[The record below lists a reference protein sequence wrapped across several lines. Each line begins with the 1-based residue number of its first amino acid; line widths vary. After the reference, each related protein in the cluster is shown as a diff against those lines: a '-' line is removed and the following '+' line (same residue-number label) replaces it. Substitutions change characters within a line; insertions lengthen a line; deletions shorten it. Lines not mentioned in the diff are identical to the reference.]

1 MPPYEVGY
9 SPTRIIHYTNHNLMY
24 MKTHSL
30 FSYGLSLFLLVATL
44 AGCSRKNNA
53 SGSSEEA
60 ETYQRL
66 AAKRV
71 NLPNGWALTPPGRS
85 LELDD
90 LPLNL
95 VVSPSKKYL
104 AVTNNGQSTQSI
116 TLLDARTQQILDTI
130 RVGKAYLGLAFSDD
144 ESHLYASGGNDNRVL
159 VYKLANNQLV
169 SDGTIELGKPWPVKI
184 SPTGLCVDDTKNRLY
199 VVTKEDSSLYI
210 ADTKTRQVLRKLN
223 LGAAAYTCLLSPDRN
238 QLFVSL
244 WGGASV
250 LIIETNTLNI
260 LARINTNKNPNDLLL
275 TRDGRYLFVA
285 NGNDNT
291 VALIDVAKRQVSET
305 LTTSLFPNAPVGTTP
320 NGLALSDDENTLYIA
335 NADNNCLAVFDVTR
349 KGHSQS
355 SGFIPTG
362 WYPTAVK
369 VVGSTLFVT
378 NGKGFSSKA
387 NPRGPNPVRT
397 RTAQQVGPNPQAN
410 PGPVQYIAG
419 LFKGTLSI
427 IDIPDSDVLAAYSR
441 LVYANTPYTK
451 TKEIRSEGE
460 AGNPIPMRVG
470 APSPIKYV
478 FYIIK
483 ENRTYD
489 QILGDMKE
497 GNGDAGLCL
506 FPQLVTPNQHA
517 LAREFVLLDNFY
529 VDAEV
534 SADGH
539 NWSSAAYAN
548 DYVEKNW
555 VTSYGGRG
563 GSYDFEG
570 QKEIA
575 HPRDGFIWDHCLR
588 AGKSFRSY
596 GWFADQ
602 EKPNIKALAGKFCP
616 TFKGYDLGYLDSK
629 REEAWEKDFDQ
640 LVKAGEVPQLNTVRF
655 GNDHTSGARI
665 GMPTPE
671 AAVADNDLAVGRFV
685 EHLAQSPIWNESVVF
700 ILEDDAQNGP
710 DHVDAHRSIAFV
722 AGGFVKRH
730 FVDHTMYST
739 SGLLRT
745 IELILGLKP
754 MSQYDAAATPLWRCF
769 TKQANPAGFT
779 SLAAGVDINQK
790 NVAVNRNSNR
800 SSQFNLTRPDEIDDY
815 IFSEIVWQTV
825 RGETSTMPAPRRGA
839 FVRLGSTELTDDD
852 D

>member
-1 MPPYEVGY
+1 MMNRSTSLYSVGV
-9 SPTRIIHYTNHNLMY
+9 L
-24 MKTHSL
+24 
-30 FSYGLSLFLLVATL
+30 LFLSIL
-44 AGCSRKNNA
+44 AGCHRKN
-53 SGSSEEA
+53 SSTQATEEV
-60 ETYQRL
+60 EVYKKL

-85 LELDD
+85 VDLDD

-116 TLLDARTQQILDTI
+116 TLLDARTEQILDTV
-130 RVGKAYLGLAFSDD
+130 RVGKSYLGLAFSED
-144 ESHLYASGGNDNRVL
+144 ETRLYASGGNDNRIL
-159 VYKLANNQLV
+159 VYKLENQKLLPDESIV
-169 SDGTIELGKPWPVKI
+169 LGKPWPVKI
-184 SPTGLCVDDTKNRLY
+184 SPTGLCVDDAKNRLY
-199 VVTKEDSSLYI
+199 IVTKEDSSLYI
-210 ADTKTRQVLRKLN
+210 ADTKTRQILHKLN
-223 LGAAAYTCLLSPDRN
+223 IGAAAYTCILSPDKN

-250 LIIETNTLNI
+250 LIVDINTLKTVAKI
-260 LARINTNKNPNDLLL
+260 KTNKNPNDLLL

-291 VALIDVAKRQVSET
+291 VALIDVAKQQVSET
-305 LTTSLFPNAPVGTTP
+305 LTTSLFPDAPVGSTP
-320 NGLALSDDENTLYIA
+320 NGLALSDNENTLYIA

-369 VVGSTLFVT
+369 VIGSRLFVT

-397 RTAQQVGPNPQAN
+397 RTPQQVGPNPQAN

-451 TKEIRSEGE
+451 SKELRSEGE
-460 AGNPIPMRVG
+460 AGNPIPMRIG
-470 APSPIKYV
+470 GTGSASRSPIKYV

-497 GNGDAGLCL
+497 GNGDAALCL
-506 FPQLVTPNQHA
+506 FPQKVTPNQHA
-517 LAREFVLLDNFY
+517 LAKQFVLLDNFY

-563 GSYDFEG
+563 GTYDYEG

-588 AGKSFRSY
+588 AGVSFRSY
-596 GWFADQ
+596 GWFADE
-602 EKPNIKALAGKFCP
+602 EKPNIKTLEGKFCP
-616 TFKGYDLGYLDSK
+616 AFKGYNLGYLDSK
-629 REEAWEKDFDQ
+629 REEAWEKDFDE
-640 LVKAGEVPQLNTVRF
+640 LVTAGKVPQLNTVRF

-665 GMPTPE
+665 GMPTPD
-671 AAVADNDLAVGRFV
+671 AALADNDLAVGRFV
-685 EHLAQSPIWNESVVF
+685 EHLSKSPIWKESVVF

-722 AGGFVKRH
+722 AGGFVKRN

-754 MSQYDAAATPLWRCF
+754 MSQYDAAATPMWRCF
-769 TKQANPAGFT
+769 NKQADIAGFT
-779 SLAAGVDINQK
+779 SLEPGVDINQK
-790 NVAVNRNSNR
+790 NVAFNRNSKR
-800 SSQFNLTRPDEIDDY
+800 SSQFNLTRPDEIDDL

-825 RGETSTMPAPRRGA
+825 RGENSTMPAPRRGA
-839 FVRLGSTELTDDD
+839 FVRAGKAGMSDDD
-852 D
+852 DDD

>member
-1 MPPYEVGY
+1 MNKL
-9 SPTRIIHYTNHNLMY
+9 SATFL
-24 MKTHSL
+24 
-30 FSYGLSLFLLVATL
+30 GLSLLILSLITSCQRN
-44 AGCSRKNNA
+44 G
-53 SGSSEEA
+53 GSSQSA
-60 ETYQRL
+60 EGAEVYKNL
-66 AAKRV
+66 AAKRI
-71 NLPNGWALTPPGRS
+71 NLPNGWSLTPPGSS
-85 LELDD
+85 LDLDD
-90 LPLNL
+90 LPLTM
-95 VVSPSKKYL
+95 VVSPSKKL
-104 AVTNNGQSTQSI
+104 VAITNNGQSTQSI
-116 TLLDARTQQILDTI
+116 TLIDAGTQQILDTAKVA
-130 RVGKAYLGLAFSDD
+130 RAYVGLAFSDD
-144 ESHLYASGGNDNRVL
+144 ETTLYASGGNSNTILTYRIE
-159 VYKLANNQLV
+159 KQQLV
-169 SDGTIELGKPWPVKI
+169 PAEPIVLGKPWPTKI
-184 SPTGLCVDDTKNRLY
+184 SPAGLCVDSAKDRLY
-199 VVTKEDSSLYI
+199 VVTKEDSSLYVT
-210 ADTKTRQVLRKLN
+210 DTKTRQVLRKLN
-223 LGAAAYTCLLSPDRN
+223 IGSAAYTCVLSPNR
-238 QLFVSL
+238 QELYISL
-244 WGGASV
+244 WGGAGV
-250 LIIETNTLNI
+250 AVVDANTLQI
-260 LARINTNKNPNDLLL
+260 VAKISTNKNPNDLLL
-275 TRDGRYLFVA
+275 TRDGKYLFVA

-291 VALIDVAKRQVSET
+291 VALIEVARRQVIET
-305 LTTSLFPNAPVGTTP
+305 LTASLFPDAPIGTTP
-320 NGLALSDDENTLYIA
+320 NGLALSDDEQTLYIA
-335 NADNNCLAVFDVTR
+335 NADNNCLAVFDVSR

-369 VVGSTLFVT
+369 VIGAKLFVT

-387 NPRGPNPVRT
+387 NPKGPNPVRT
-397 RTAQQVGPNPQAN
+397 RTPQQVGANPQAN
-410 PGPVQYIAG
+410 PVSVQYIAG

-427 IDIPDSDVLAAYSR
+427 IDVPKTDILAAYSR

-451 TKEIRSEGE
+451 RKELQTEGE

-470 APSPIKYV
+470 GNGAASQSPIRYV

-497 GNGDAGLCL
+497 GNGDASLCL
-506 FPQLVTPNQHA
+506 FPQKVTPNQHA
-517 LAREFVLLDNFY
+517 LAKEFVLLDNFY

-563 GSYDFEG
+563 GTYDYEG

-588 AGKSFRSY
+588 AGISFRTY
-596 GWFADQ
+596 GWFTDD
-602 EKPNIKALAGKFCP
+602 EKPNIKTLEGHYCP
-616 TFKGYDLGYLDSK
+616 TFKGYNLGYMDTK
-629 REEAWEKDFDQ
+629 REAAWEADFDA
-640 LVKAGEVPQLNTVRF
+640 LVAAGNVPRLSTVRF

-665 GMPTPE
+665 GLPTPD

-685 EHLAQSPIWNESVVF
+685 EHLSKSPIWKESVVF

-722 AGGFVKRH
+722 AGGFVKRG

-739 SGLLRT
+739 SGMLRT

-754 MSQYDAAATPLWRCF
+754 MSQYDAAATPMWRCF
-769 TKQANPAGFT
+769 SKQANPTPFT
-779 SLAAGVDINQK
+779 AREAGVDLAQK
-790 NVAVNRNSNR
+790 NVAVNNNSKR
-800 SSQFNLTRPDEIDDY
+800 SSLFNLSRPDEIDDL

-825 RGETSTMPAPRRGA
+825 RGQHSIMPAPRRGA
-839 FVRLGSTELTDDD
+839 FVRLGKGGEDEDDD

>member
-1 MPPYEVGY
+1 MMNRSTSFY
-9 SPTRIIHYTNHNLMY
+9 SVWVLLI
-24 MKTHSL
+24 
-30 FSYGLSLFLLVATL
+30 LSIL
-44 AGCSRKNNA
+44 AGCNRKN
-53 SGSSEEA
+53 SSTPATEEV
-60 ETYQRL
+60 EVYKKL
-66 AAKRV
+66 VAKRV

-85 LELDD
+85 LDLDD

-95 VVSPSKKYL
+95 VVSPSRKYL

-116 TLLDARTQQILDTI
+116 TLLDALTEKILDTV
-130 RVGKAYLGLAFSDD
+130 RVGKSYLGLAFSED
-144 ESHLYASGGNDNRVL
+144 ETRLYASGGNDNRIL
-159 VYKLANNQLV
+159 VYKLENQKLLPDEPIV
-169 SDGTIELGKPWPVKI
+169 LGKPWPTKI
-184 SPTGLCVDDTKNRLY
+184 SPTGLCVDDAKNRLY

-210 ADTKTRQVLRKLN
+210 ADTKTRQILHKLPI
-223 LGAAAYTCLLSPDRN
+223 GAAAYTCLLSPDKN
-238 QLFVSL
+238 QLYVSL

-250 LIIETNTLNI
+250 LIVDVNTPKI
-260 LARINTNKNPNDLLL
+260 VAKIKTNKNPNDLLL
-275 TRDGRYLFVA
+275 TRNGQHLFVA

-291 VALIDVAKRQVSET
+291 VALIDVAKQQVIET
-305 LTTSLFPNAPVGTTP
+305 MTTSLFPDAPVGSTP
-320 NGLALSDDENTLYIA
+320 NGLALSDNENTLYIA

-369 VVGSTLFVT
+369 VIGSKLFVT
-378 NGKGFSSKA
+378 NGKGFSSQA

-397 RTAQQVGPNPQAN
+397 RTPQQVGPNPQAN

-427 IDIPDSDVLAAYSR
+427 IDMPDSEVLAAYSR

-451 TKEIRSEGE
+451 SKELRSEGE

-470 APSPIKYV
+470 GNARSPIKYV

-489 QILGDMKE
+489 QVLGDMKE
-497 GNGDAGLCL
+497 GNGDAALCL
-506 FPQLVTPNQHA
+506 FPQKVTPNQHA
-517 LAREFVLLDNFY
+517 LAKQFVLLDNFY

-563 GSYDFEG
+563 GTYDYEG

-588 AGKSFRSY
+588 AGVSFRSY
-596 GWFADQ
+596 GWFADD
-602 EKPNIKALAGKFCP
+602 EKPNIKTLEGKFCP
-616 TFKGYDLGYLDSK
+616 TFKGYNLGYLDSK
-629 REEAWEKDFDQ
+629 REEAWEKDFDE
-640 LVKAGEVPQLNTVRF
+640 LVAAGKVPQLSTVRF

-665 GMPTPE
+665 GMPTPD
-671 AAVADNDLAVGRFV
+671 AALADNDLAVGRFV
-685 EHLAQSPIWNESVVF
+685 EHLSKSPIWKESVVF

-769 TKQANPAGFT
+769 SKQADPAGFE
-779 SLAAGVDINQK
+779 SLEPGIDINQK
-790 NVAVNRNSNR
+790 NVAINRNSKR
-800 SSQFNLTRPDEIDDY
+800 SSMFNLSRPDEIDDL

-825 RGETSTMPAPRRGA
+825 RGATSNMPAPRRGA
-839 FVRLGSTELTDDD
+839 FVRSGKTGLTDDD
-852 D
+852 DDD

>member
-1 MPPYEVGY
+1 MTKRPSIVY
-9 SPTRIIHYTNHNLMY
+9 R
-24 MKTHSL
+24 L
-30 FSYGLSLFLLVATL
+30 FSVFLLLSLL
-44 AGCSRKNNA
+44 AACHRNNN
-53 SGSSEEA
+53 STQTTEEA
-60 ETYQRL
+60 DVYKKL
-66 AAKRV
+66 AAARV

-116 TLLDARTQQILDTI
+116 TLLDASTEKILDTV
-130 RVGKAYLGLAFSDD
+130 RVGKSYVGLAFSAD
-144 ESHLYASGGNDNRVL
+144 ETRIYASGGNDNTVL
-159 VYKLANNQLV
+159 VYK
-169 SDGTIELGKPWPVKI
+169 IESQKLLPDESIVLGKPWPTKI
-184 SPTGLCVDDTKNRLY
+184 SPTGLCVDDAKNRLY

-210 ADTKTRQVLRKLN
+210 ADTKTRQIIRKIN
-223 LGAAAYTCLLSPDRN
+223 IGAAAYTCILSPDKN
-238 QLFVSL
+238 ELFVSL
-244 WGGASV
+244 WGGSSV
-250 LIIETNTLNI
+250 LVVDVNEPKIVAKI
-260 LARINTNKNPNDLLL
+260 ATNKNPNDLLL
-275 TRDGRYLFVA
+275 TRDGTYLFVA

-291 VALIDVAKRQVSET
+291 VALIDVAKRQVVET
-305 LTTSLFPNAPVGTTP
+305 LTASLFPDAPVGTTP

-349 KGHSQS
+349 KGRSQS

-369 VVGSTLFVT
+369 VIGARLFVT

-387 NPRGPNPVRT
+387 NPKGPNPVRT
-397 RTAQQVGPNPQAN
+397 RTPQQVGPNPQAN

-427 IDIPDSDVLAAYSR
+427 IDIPDKDVLAAYSR

-451 TKEIRSEGE
+451 RKELLSEGE
-460 AGNPIPMRVG
+460 AGNPIPTKVG
-470 APSPIKYV
+470 NKSPIKYV

-489 QILGDMKE
+489 QILGDMKA
-497 GNGDAGLCL
+497 GNGDASLCL
-506 FPQLVTPNQHA
+506 FPQKVTPNQHA
-517 LAREFVLLDNFY
+517 LASEFVLLDNFY

-563 GSYDFEG
+563 GTYDYEG
-570 QKEIA
+570 QKAIA

-588 AGKSFRSY
+588 AGVSFRSY
-596 GWFADQ
+596 GWFADAG
-602 EKPNIKALAGKFCP
+602 PNIKTLEGKYCP
-616 TFKGYDLGYLDSK
+616 TFKGYNLGYLDSK

-640 LVKAGEVPQLNTVRF
+640 LVAAGNVPKFNTVRF

-665 GMPTPE
+665 GLPTPD

-685 EHLAQSPIWNESVVF
+685 EHLSKSLIWKESVVF

-710 DHVDAHRSIAFV
+710 DHVDAHRSIAFI
-722 AGGFVKRH
+722 AGGFVKRN

-739 SGLLRT
+739 SGMLRT

-754 MSQYDAAATPLWRCF
+754 MSQYDAAAVPMWRCF
-769 TKQANPAGFT
+769 NKTADATPFT
-779 SLAAGVDINQK
+779 AREAGVDINQK

-800 SSQFNLTRPDEIDDY
+800 SSQFNLTRPDEIDDL

-825 RGETSTMPAPRRGA
+825 RGQHSVMPAPRRGA
-839 FVRLGSTELTDDD
+839 FVRTGNTDETDEDD
-852 D
+852 

>member
-1 MPPYEVGY
+1 MVL
-9 SPTRIIHYTNHNLMY
+9 R
-24 MKTHSL
+24 SL
-30 FSYGLSLFLLVATL
+30 LFYASGPVFLLSVL
-44 AGCSRKNNA
+44 VGCQRTGHSTT
-53 SGSSEEA
+53 SSQEA
-60 ETYQRL
+60 DVYQKL
-66 AAKRV
+66 AAARV
-71 NLPNGWALTPPGRS
+71 HLPNGWSLTPPGQS
-85 LELDD
+85 VNLDD

-95 VVSPSKKYL
+95 VVSPTKKYL

-116 TLLDARTQQILDTI
+116 TLLDAQTQQILDTAK
-130 RVGKAYLGLAFSDD
+130 VGKAYLGLAFSAD
-144 ESHLYASGGNDNRVL
+144 EKRLYASGGNDNKIL
-159 VYKLANNQLV
+159 VYRIESGKLV
-169 SDGTIELGKPWPVKI
+169 SDESIVLAKPWPVKL
-184 SPTGLCVDDTKNRLY
+184 SPTGLTIDDAKNRLY

-210 ADTKTRQVLRKLN
+210 ADTQTRKTLHKLN
-223 LGAAAYTCLLSPDRN
+223 LGAAAYTCLLSPDKN
-238 QLFVSL
+238 ELFVSL

-250 LIIETNTLNI
+250 LVINVNTQSIAAKIPTN
-260 LARINTNKNPNDLLL
+260 RNPNDLLL
-275 TRDGRYLFVA
+275 TRDGKYLYVA

-291 VALIDVAKRQVSET
+291 VALIDVAKRQVIET
-305 LTTSLFPNAPVGTTP
+305 LTTSLFPNAPLGTTP

-335 NADNNCLAVFDVTR
+335 NADNNCLAVFDVTS
-349 KGHSQS
+349 KGHSHS

-369 VVGSTLFVT
+369 LIGAKIFVT

-387 NPRGPNPVRT
+387 NPQGPNPVRS
-397 RTAQQVGPNPQAN
+397 RAAQQVGPNPQAN
-410 PGPVQYIAG
+410 TGRAQYIAG

-427 IDIPDSDVLAAYSR
+427 IDVPTTDVLAAYSR

-451 TKEIRSEGE
+451 SKEQLAEGE

-470 APSPIKYV
+470 GNGSSSRSPIKYV

-489 QILGDMKE
+489 QVLGDMPE
-497 GNGDAGLCL
+497 GNGDPALCL
-506 FPQLVTPNQHA
+506 FPKKITPNQHA
-517 LAREFVLLDNFY
+517 LAKEFVLLDNFY

-563 GSYDFEG
+563 GTYDYEG

-575 HPRDGFIWDHCLR
+575 HPRDGFIWDHCQR
-588 AGKSFRSY
+588 AGVTFRSY
-596 GWFADQ
+596 GWFVDN
-602 EKPNIKALAGKFCP
+602 KPNIKVLEGHNCP
-616 TFKGYDLGYLDSK
+616 DFKGFDMAYMDTK
-629 REEAWEKDFDQ
+629 RVDVWKKDFDA
-640 LVKAGEVPQLNTVRF
+640 LLAAGTLPRLNTVRL
-655 GNDHTSGARI
+655 GNDHTSGARV
-665 GMPTPE
+665 GLPTPE
-671 AAVADNDLAVGRFV
+671 AAVADNDLAVGHFV
-685 EHLAQSPIWNESVVF
+685 EHLSKSPIWNESVVF

-722 AGGFVKRH
+722 AGGFVKRGY
-730 FVDHTMYST
+730 VDHTMYST

-769 TKQANPAGFT
+769 AKKADSTPFIAK
-779 SLAAGVDINQK
+779 AAEIDINEK
-790 NVAVNRNSNR
+790 NVAVNNNSKR
-800 SSQFNLTRPDEIDDY
+800 SSRFNLSRPDDIDDL

-825 RGETSTMPAPRRGA
+825 RGPKSVMPAPRRGA
-839 FVRLGSTELTDDD
+839 FVRLGNKEEGEEDEDDD
-852 D
+852 